1 MVVDSDILIDYSRG
15 VPEAAEF
22 LTENSQVS
30 RLLISSMTQM
40 EVLVGARNKREQ
52 TKLSKFL
59 GRFEMIKFSGP
70 IADWALRLLTRY
82 TLSHGLLIPDALIA
96 ATALSENQPLATNN
110 RSDYEFITGLRVV
123 SYP

>member
-40 EVLVGARNKREQ
+40 
-52 TKLSKFL
+52 
-59 GRFEMIKFSGP
+59 
-70 IADWALRLLTRY
+70 
-82 TLSHGLLIPDALIA
+82 
-96 ATALSENQPLATNN
+96 
-110 RSDYEFITGLRVV
+110 
-123 SYP
+123 